1 MSIQEHEPLS
11 AEPAVPTEERRKHYA
26 SAWTK
31 RGIKQPWIAV
41 FHYAMN
47 STPRPSAP
55 NETIAFGYMN
65 LNKFHDREPEAV
77 MKVIEEIDPNWFDNI
92 PRKPTTTLDAAFKRA
107 ALGELARIFYRYG
120 LSAYGKPNLR
130 KQADPAPGT
139 PLAAI

>member
-1 MSIQEHEPLS
+1 MAIQEHEPLS
-11 AEPAVPTEERRKHYA
+11 VEPALPTEERRKHFA
-26 SAWTK
+26 RPWAK

-55 NETIAFGYMN
+55 DETIAFGYMN

-77 MKVIEEIDPNWFDNI
+77 VKTIEEVDPNFFDDF
-92 PRKPTTTLDAAFKRA
+92 PRKPTTALDSAFKKA
-107 ALGELARIFYRYG
+107 AVGELARVFYRYG
-120 LSAYGKPNLR
+120 LSAYGKPGLR
-130 KQADPAPGT
+130 KQPAPTPGT